1 MTQQT
6 IAKRIAHLRLKN
18 HLSQSEFADIL
29 WISRITYRQIEQWER
44 ELKHTELLKLSK
56 AFEIDIDN
64 FFKSESK
71 RVRTWLNKNN
81 YKNYKFKETLL
92 YILNKCAQKPNVGK
106 TVINK
111 LLYFADFNYYEKN
124 ISTITNIDYIKLPK
138 GPVPENMDEILQEME
153 KYWDIKIVD
162 INYHNY
168 KQIKLIPTRE
178 PDLSVFSSK
187 EIEEINNTIQKYS
200 DRNAEKLSEW
210 SHWDMPYKATEKVW
224 DRILPQLATYRD
236 MNYSV
241 KKYDNDKYED

>member
-1 MTQQT
+1 MPQQT
-6 IAKRIAHLRLKN
+6 IWKRLQQLRLKQ
-18 HLSQSEFADIL
+18 HMSQSDFANIL
-29 WISRITYRQIEQWER
+29 WISRITYHQIEQWER
-44 ELKHTELLKLSK
+44 ELKQTEIIKLSETL
-56 AFEIDIDN
+56 EIDIDELL
-64 FFKSESK
+64 KPK
-71 RVRTWLNKNN
+71 PKKIRVWLTKDND
-81 YKNYKFKETLL
+81 KNYKFKETLL

-124 ISTITNIDYIKLPK
+124 ISTITNINYIKLPK

-200 DRNAEKLSEW
+200 DWNAEKLSEW

-241 KKYDNDKYED
+241 KMYDDEYED